1 MTCPRIASASP
12 AAGGLAIA
20 RPVPKPAAA
29 FLVLAG
35 LAVSLGG
42 CATFSPDAGLS
53 VAQATAAAEL
63 AKSITKVTT
72 DAEAA
77 TVRAQIDRLAKSSLT
92 PDSAVQIALLNNRGL
107 QAAFNDLGK
116 SEADFVQATL
126 PPAPRFS
133 YERLTGPGELELTY
147 QVVASVFDLATL
159 PARTRIAERRFRAA
173 QYRAAEEVLRLAAE
187 ARRQY
192 FRAVAANQSVGFLE
206 QALATAASAS
216 EIARQLGETGALN
229 KLEQARE
236 HAFYAELGAQLAK
249 ARVQQKVE
257 REALIRQL
265 GLWGRDTDFRLPSSL
280 PPLPKRVETG
290 TALEAEALRKRIELQ
305 VARADLGAL
314 AFEYKLGNAT
324 RFISALDVGFLSN
337 PETTTVTDV
346 AADGTATTT
355 TERIKRSGPSIEFSI
370 PIYDF
375 GESAVRGAKEAYMAA
390 ANRLAERAV
399 NARSEVREAY
409 LRYRGN
415 YDITRHYQSTVLP
428 LNKTIQDQ
436 ALLQYSGMLVDVSQL
451 IIDARA
457 RILSNVQ
464 AIEAQRDFWIAA
476 TDLKAAIIGGGFGSG
491 PGEGA
496 SGGTAAAAEGGASGA
511 EGG

>member
-1 MTCPRIASASP
+1 MSCETQARP
-12 AAGGLAIA
+12 ATLCLILAGGLS
-20 RPVPKPAAA
+20 
-29 FLVLAG
+29 LA
-35 LAVSLGG
+35 G
-42 CATFSPDAGLS
+42 CATFSADGGMS
-53 VAQATAAAEL
+53 VARATAGAEL
-63 AKSITKVTT
+63 DKSLVKVTSEG
-72 DAEAA
+72 EAA
-77 TVRAQIDRLAKSSLT
+77 TVRTQVGRLARSSLT

-116 SEADFVQATL
+116 SEADFVRATL

-147 QVVASVFDLATL
+147 QVVASLFDLATL
-159 PARTRIAERRFRAA
+159 PARTQIAERRFRAA
-173 QYRAAEEVLRLAAE
+173 QYRAAAEVLRLAAE
-187 ARRQY
+187 TRRQY

-206 QALATAASAS
+206 QALATAGSAS
-216 EIARQLGETGALN
+216 EIATQLGETGALN

-249 ARVQQKVE
+249 ARVQQRIE
-257 REALIRQL
+257 REALIRQM
-265 GLWGRDTDFRLPSSL
+265 GVWGGDTGFKLPGSL
-280 PPLPKRVETG
+280 PALPRRTEAG
-290 TALEAEALRKRIELQ
+290 TALEAEALRKRIDLQ
-305 VARADLGAL
+305 VARADLDAL
-314 AFEYKLGNAT
+314 ASEYRLGNAT
-324 RFISALDVGFLSN
+324 RFVSALDIGFLSN
-337 PETTTVTDV
+337 PETTRTTDV

-355 TERIKRSGPSIEFSI
+355 TERIKRNGPTIEFTI

-375 GESAVRGAKEAYMAA
+375 GETAVRGAKEAYMAA

-457 RILSNVQ
+457 RILSNIQ

-476 TDLKAAIIGGGFGSG
+476 TDLKAAIVGGGFGFGSG
-491 PGEGA
+491 ETGSGA
-496 SGGTAAAAEGGASGA
+496 ESAAAGPGASGA